1 MSLEEY
7 LSSLH
12 KALVEATEGS
22 VKTMVWFGILAV
34 RLGDLAALIAAS
46 APGSV
51 GTIRKSTFSGRSAAA
66 SFQWAATE
74 PPPGQLGVVREG
86 GQNESTHHF
95 KTKCVSMLA
104 PKIKM
109 EIHDLSAFFG

>member
-86 GQNESTHHF
+86 GQNEFYTSFQNQVCKHVGS
-95 KTKCVSMLA
+95 KNKN
-104 PKIKM
+104 
-109 EIHDLSAFFG
+109 GNR